1 MNELSSL
8 GLILLLALMAGHL
21 VKFIRVP
28 EVTGYLLA
36 GVALGPSVLGWVSHE
51 NLTALEIFS
60 EVALGLILFSIGSV
74 FEFGLIQRIGR
85 NVLLLTLI
93 ESLLACATVIMV
105 MLLGGQQWQVALLLG
120 VIAME
125 TAAASTLMVMRECNA
140 EGPLTETLTGIIALN
155 NIFCLVGFGIASAVI
170 GLASGAGEPLSFWE
184 AVYTAVYPPLWR
196 LVGSVALGYLIGLM
210 LAAWASQVHE
220 HGEMLLLLTGC
231 ILLCVG
237 VSILLD
243 VSSMIASLAVGA
255 TLINLSARTR
265 QLFKSLSRTDPP
277 LYAIFFVI
285 AGADL
290 DITLLGSIG
299 ALGLLYVGGRAL
311 GKVFGAR
318 WGARKLGLS
327 QEMQRWLGLGLMAQ
341 AGLAIGLTLI
351 INRQLPEYAPVVT
364 TIVLSSVIIYEIVGP
379 ISARFAIMGS
389 GESHPHDATPIG
401 VLD

>member
-21 VKFIRVP
+21 VKYIRVP

-36 GVALGPSVLGWVSHE
+36 GVALGPSVLGWVSHD

-85 NVLLLTLI
+85 SVLLLTLI
-93 ESLLACATVIMV
+93 ESSLACGTVIIV
-105 MLLGGQQWQVALLLG
+105 MLLGGQKWQVALLLG

-155 NIFCLVGFGIASAVI
+155 NIFCLIGFGVASAVI
-170 GLASGAGEPLSFWE
+170 GLANGTGEPLSFWQ

-220 HGEMLLLLTGC
+220 HGEMLLLLTGS

-299 ALGLLYVGGRAL
+299 ALGLLYVAGRAL

-318 WGARKLGLS
+318 WGSRKLGLS
-327 QEMQRWLGLGLMAQ
+327 EEMQRWLGLGLMAQ
-341 AGLAIGLTLI
+341 AGLAIGLTLV
-351 INRQLPEYAPVVT
+351 INRQFPEYAAVVT
-364 TIVLSSVIIYEIVGP
+364 TVVLASVIVYEIVGP
-379 ISARFAIMGS
+379 ISARFAIIGS
-389 GESHPHDATPIG
+389 GESHAHDDTPIG

>member
-1 MNELSSL
+1 
-8 GLILLLALMAGHL
+8 
-21 VKFIRVP
+21 
-28 EVTGYLLA
+28 
-36 GVALGPSVLGWVSHE
+36 
-51 NLTALEIFS
+51 
-60 EVALGLILFSIGSV
+60 
-74 FEFGLIQRIGR
+74 
-85 NVLLLTLI
+85 
-93 ESLLACATVIMV
+93 
-105 MLLGGQQWQVALLLG
+105 
-120 VIAME
+120 
-125 TAAASTLMVMRECNA
+125 
-140 EGPLTETLTGIIALN
+140 
-155 NIFCLVGFGIASAVI
+155 
-170 GLASGAGEPLSFWE
+170 
-184 AVYTAVYPPLWR
+184 
-196 LVGSVALGYLIGLM
+196 M

-220 HGEMLLLLTGC
+220 HGEMLLLLTGS

-299 ALGLLYVGGRAL
+299 ALGLLYVGARAL

-318 WGARKLGLS
+318 WGSRKLGLS
-327 QEMQRWLGLGLMAQ
+327 EEMQRWLGLGLMAQ

-351 INRQLPEYAPVVT
+351 INRQFPEYAAVVT
-364 TIVLSSVIIYEIVGP
+364 TIVLSSVIVYEIVGP

-389 GESHPHDATPIG
+389 GESHAHDDTPIG

>member
-36 GVALGPSVLGWVSHE
+36 GVALGPSVLGWVSHD

-93 ESLLACATVIMV
+93 ESLLACGTVIMV
-105 MLLGGQQWQVALLLG
+105 TLLGGQQWQVALLLG

-265 QLFKSLSRTDPP
+265 QLFRSLSRTDPP

-290 DITLLGSIG
+290 DISLLGSIG
-299 ALGLLYVGGRAL
+299 ALGLLYVAGRAL

>member
-93 ESLLACATVIMV
+93 ESLLACGTVIAA

-140 EGPLTETLTGIIALN
+140 EGPVTETLTGIIALN
-155 NIFCLVGFGIASAVI
+155 NIFCLIGFGIASAVI
-170 GLASGAGEPLSFWE
+170 GLADGTGEPLSFWQ

-299 ALGLLYVGGRAL
+299 ALGLLYVAGRAL

-341 AGLAIGLTLI
+341 AGLAIGLTLV
-351 INRQLPEYAPVVT
+351 INRQFPEYAAVVT
-364 TIVLSSVIIYEIVGP
+364 TIVLSSVIVYEIVGP

-389 GESHPHDATPIG
+389 GESHPHDAAPIG